1 MFRGTTPSR
10 VLLVTLTASL
20 ALSGLQARAESSA
33 GSTYAPPNSGA
44 VPDPYHTFVEF
55 GTLPDGRKWGASAG
69 ISVAPDG
76 RIWDVE
82 RCGTN
87 SCVGSSVDPILE
99 LDQHTGKVLRHFGGG
114 MFVQPHG
121 LYVDRGGNVWVTDGL
136 DKDGKGQQVFKFS
149 PDGKLLLTLGKA
161 GVAGSGTDELE
172 APNAVVVAPN
182 GDIFVGEG
190 HNPTLEHSRIMKFDR
205 TGKFLKIIGKMG
217 SDPGE
222 FIEPHGLA
230 MDSHGRLFVGD
241 RSNNRI
247 QILDQD
253 GQFIAEW
260 KQFGRPSGLFI
271 RNDILYVSD
280 SESHSDKPGT
290 HGYNPGCERGV
301 RIGSVKDGKVT
312 AFIPNPDGLT
322 GGSEGVAVDHD
333 GNVYGASRIA
343 AEAGR
348 IEKFTPNGQH

>member
-1 MFRGTTPSR
+1 MMFREA
-10 VLLVTLTASL
+10 VLYPALVAVL
-20 ALSGLQARAESSA
+20 AAIFTMSAVPARAQAS
-33 GSTYAPPNSGA
+33 YPPPNSGE
-44 VPDPYHTFVEF
+44 VPNPYQTFVQF
-55 GTLPDGRKWGASAG
+55 GQLPEGRKWGASAG

-76 RIWDVE
+76 NIWDAE

-87 SCVGSSVDPILE
+87 SCVGSDVDPIIE
-99 LDQHTGKVLRHFGGG
+99 LDQKTGAMLRHFGKGL
-114 MFVQPHG
+114 FVQPHG
-121 LYVDRGGNVWVTDGL
+121 LYVDRRGNVWVTDGQ
-136 DKDGKGQQVFKFS
+136 DKVGKGQQVLKFS
-149 PDGKLLLTLGKA
+149 PNGKLLMRLGKA
-161 GVAGSGTDELE
+161 GVAGPGLDMFE

-190 HNPTLEHSRIMKFDR
+190 HNPTLGNSRIMKFDKN
-205 TGKFLKIIGKMG
+205 GKFLKVIGKMG
-217 SDPGE
+217 SGPGE

-230 MDSHGRLFVGD
+230 IDSAGRLFVAD

-253 GQFIAEW
+253 GHFIAEW
-260 KQFGRPSGLFI
+260 KQFGRPSGVFI

-301 RIGSVKDGKVT
+301 RIGSVKDGEVT

-348 IEKFTPNGQH
+348 IEKFVPITKH

>member
-1 MFRGTTPSR
+1 MFRGAILNR
-10 VLLVTLTASL
+10 ALACVLAAWC
-20 ALSGLQARAESSA
+20 ALSAVPARAQAS
-33 GSTYAPPNSGA
+33 YPPPNSGD
-44 VPDPYHTFVEF
+44 VPNPYLTILQW
-55 GTLPDGRKWGASAG
+55 GQLPDGRKWGASAG
-69 ISVAPDG
+69 ISVAPNG
-76 RIWDVE
+76 NIWDAE
-82 RCGTN
+82 RCGSN
-87 SCVGSSVDPILE
+87 SCVGSNVDPIIE
-99 LDQHTGKVLRHFGGG
+99 LDQRTGVLLRHFGKG

-121 LYVDRGGNVWVTDGL
+121 LYVDRHGDVWVTDGQA
-136 DKDGKGQQVFKFS
+136 KDGKGQQVFKFS
-149 PDGKLLLTLGKA
+149 PNGKLLMTLGTA
-161 GVAGSGTDELE
+161 GVAGPGLDMFE
-172 APNAVVVAPN
+172 APNAVVVARN

-190 HNPTLEHSRIMKFDR
+190 HNPTLGNSRIMKFDKD
-205 TGKFLKIIGKMG
+205 GKFLKAIGKMG
-217 SDPGE
+217 SGPGE

-230 MDSHGRLFVGD
+230 IDSAGRLFVAD

-253 GQFIAEW
+253 GHFIAEW

-271 RNDILYVSD
+271 KNDILYVSD

-290 HGYNPGCERGV
+290 HGYNPGCERGI

-322 GGSEGVAVDHD
+322 GGSEGITVDHD

-348 IEKFTPNGQH
+348 IEQFVPLTGH